1 MSRTPNMN
9 RRMFHK
15 KIEFVSPLD
24 NKLKGNS
31 VKTLVKIFLQE
42 IPTTAVIYNEL
53 NKPVS
58 PWVNPSSDRSFV

>member
-9 RRMFHK
+9 GGMFHK

-31 VKTLVKIFLQE
+31 VKTLVKTFLQE